1 MRAALFDRYGGPEV
15 VRITEVPRPEPG
27 RNDVLVQ
34 VRAAAVTSGDARIR
48 GARFP
53 RGFGAP
59 ARLAF
64 GVRRPRRRV
73 LGSAFSGVVAA
84 VGPAVEAL
92 SVGDEVAG
100 MAGMRMGAHAELL
113 VVPAARAVRK
123 PAAVSHEDAA
133 GVLFGGTTALHYL
146 REKATVGP
154 GTTVLVNGASGAVGT
169 CAVQLAKLRGAVVT
183 AVTSRPNAALVTSLG
198 ADDVI
203 DHTVTDLSSSAG
215 RYDVVLDTVGNLT
228 IDSGRRLLAP
238 GGRLLLPVA
247 TLGQALRARGDVAA
261 GSSRERADDVAHLL
275 RLVDDGQ
282 LRVVLDQVVGLDDIA
297 DVHRR
302 VDSGR
307 KVGNAIVCP

>member
-1 MRAALFDRYGGPEV
+1 M
-15 VRITEVPRPEPG
+15 
-27 RNDVLVQ
+27 
-34 VRAAAVTSGDARIR
+34 
-48 GARFP
+48 
-53 RGFGAP
+53 
-59 ARLAF
+59 
-64 GVRRPRRRV
+64 
-73 LGSAFSGVVAA
+73 
-84 VGPAVEAL
+84 
-92 SVGDEVAG
+92 
-100 MAGMRMGAHAELL
+100 
-113 VVPAARAVRK
+113 
-123 PAAVSHEDAA
+123 
-133 GVLFGGTTALHYL
+133 
-146 REKATVGP
+146 
-154 GTTVLVNGASGAVGT
+154 
-169 CAVQLAKLRGAVVT
+169 QLAKLRGAVVT

-228 IDSGRRLLAP
+228 IDSGRRLLTP

-275 RLVDDGQ
+275 RLVEDGQ
-282 LRVVLDQVVGLDDIA
+282 LRVVLDKVVGLDDIA

>member
-1 MRAALFDRYGGPEV
+1 VRAAVFDRYGGPEV

-53 RGFGAP
+53 RGFAAP

-84 VGPAVEAL
+84 VGPAVDAL

-100 MAGMRMGAHAELL
+100 MVGMWMGAHAELL

-133 GVLFGGTTALHYL
+133 GVLFGGGRRCT
-146 REKATVGP
+146 
-154 GTTVLVNGASGAVGT
+154 T
-169 CAVQLAKLRGAVVT
+169 CAR
-183 AVTSRPNAALVTSLG
+183 RPRSAPARR
-198 ADDVI
+198 
-203 DHTVTDLSSSAG
+203 SSS
-215 RYDVVLDTVGNLT
+215 T
-228 IDSGRRLLAP
+228 AP
-238 GGRLLLPVA
+238 RVPSA
-247 TLGQALRARGDVAA
+247 PAPC
-261 GSSRERADDVAHLL
+261 SSRSSAAPSS
-275 RLVDDGQ
+275 
-282 LRVVLDQVVGLDDIA
+282 
-297 DVHRR
+297 RR
-302 VDSGR
+302 
-307 KVGNAIVCP
+307 

>member
-1 MRAALFDRYGGPEV
+1 VRAALFDRYGGPEV

-34 VRAAAVTSGDARIR
+34 VRAAAVTSADARIR

-73 LGSAFSGVVAA
+73 LGSAFSGLVAA

-92 SVGDEVAG
+92 TVGDEVAG

-133 GVLFGGTTALHYL
+133 GVIFGGTTALHYL

-154 GTTVLVNGASGAVGT
+154 GTTVLVTSRGRASGGSR
-169 CAVQLAKLRGAVVT
+169 LRQIPVWLRCEADRKHPASSYAST
-183 AVTSRPNAALVTSLG
+183 DPANEEAPCSAALSWPPPSPLP
-198 ADDVI
+198 
-203 DHTVTDLSSSAG
+203 
-215 RYDVVLDTVGNLT
+215 
-228 IDSGRRLLAP
+228 SGHQATPSPRTPRR
-238 GGRLLLPVA
+238 
-247 TLGQALRARGDVAA
+247 
-261 GSSRERADDVAHLL
+261 
-275 RLVDDGQ
+275 
-282 LRVVLDQVVGLDDIA
+282 
-297 DVHRR
+297 RR
-302 VDSGR
+302 
-307 KVGNAIVCP
+307 

>member
-27 RNDVLVQ
+27 RDDVLVQ
-34 VRAAAVTSGDARIR
+34 VRAAAVTSGDARNR

-53 RGFGAP
+53 RGFAAP

-64 GVRRPRRRV
+64 GVCRPRRRV

-113 VVPAARAVRK
+113 AVPAARAVRK

-146 REKATVGP
+146 HEKATVGP

-183 AVTSRPNAALVTSLG
+183 AVTSRPNAALVRSLG

-203 DHTVTDLSSSAG
+203 DHTVTDLASSTG
-215 RYDVVLDTVGNLT
+215 RYDVVLDTVGTLT
-228 IDSGRRLLAP
+228 IDSGRRLLTP

-261 GSSRERADDVAHLL
+261 GSSRERAADVAHLL

-282 LRVVLDQVVGLDDIA
+282 LRVVLDQVVGLDHIA